1 MSLSGLTKE
10 YQNLL
15 KAAESASV
23 PQLDFEITQDTTI
36 SDIADAAEK
45 LSESYGILDDQIY
58 RITGHMKSEIEKSK
72 TTTQE
77 MEDVYAYMNLYPE
90 SLQTARDG
98 IENFVEMLREWFD
111 EETLVAEVGS
121 YISKMKEG
129 YSELQSFVKSVPKLS
144 SS

>member
-10 YQNLL
+10 YQNLS
-15 KAAESASV
+15 KAADSVSA
-23 PQLDFEITQDTTI
+23 PQLDFEITKDTTI
-36 SDIADAAEK
+36 SDVADAAEK
-45 LSESYGILDDQIY
+45 LSDSYGILDDRIY
-58 RITGHMKSEIEKSK
+58 SITERMKSEIEKSK

-98 IENFVEMLREWFD
+98 INNFVEMLREWFD
-111 EETLVAEVGS
+111 EETLVAEVGA
-121 YISKMKEG
+121 YISRLEDG
-129 YSELQSFVKSVPKLS
+129 YSALKTFVKAVPKLS